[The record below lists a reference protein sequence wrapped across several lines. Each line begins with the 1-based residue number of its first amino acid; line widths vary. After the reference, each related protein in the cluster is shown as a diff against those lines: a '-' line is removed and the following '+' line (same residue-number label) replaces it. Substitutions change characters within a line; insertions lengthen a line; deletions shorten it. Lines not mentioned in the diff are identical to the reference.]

1 MHKNQ
6 RIPVQYPDGTTAM
19 PTQFYR
25 AEKWVEQGKAEWIY
39 NDLRIKQV
47 RLRTEPLKR
56 NVQPIAIGVD
66 PGKYYSGVGVQ
77 SSKATLFLAHLEL
90 PFPKVKKRMEQRA
103 TMRRTRR
110 SRRINRTVEFKL
122 RNHRQKRFSNRTQ
135 KKVPPSIRANRQ
147 VELRVVTELSRL
159 FPISEIVYEYVKAK
173 TLPGCSFSP
182 VQVGQKWAI
191 EQLNKIAPV
200 RTLFGWQTAT
210 LRDHLNLYKSKKKSE
225 QSPASHA
232 VDGVALAASSFVFYR
247 SFNGFKEHGHQWV
260 GSVRIAKAQ
269 FVIVKRLPICRR
281 QLHLL
286 QPAKGGIRRAYGGT
300 VTRHASLR
308 KGDLVQAE
316 QAGRFSIGWVSGD
329 TAKQVSVSDFDW
341 KRIGQFTASKV
352 TLILRSTGIL
362 VNCPQSL
369 SVVGASNP

>member
-6 RIPVQYPDGTTAM
+6 RIPVQYLDGTPAM

-25 AEKWVEQGKAEWIY
+25 AEKWVEQGKAEWVF

-47 RLRTEPLKR
+47 RLRTEPLTR
-56 NVQPIAIGVD
+56 NVQPIVVGVN

-90 PFPKVKKRMEQRA
+90 PFKLVKKRMEQRA
-103 TMRRTRR
+103 MMRRTRR
-110 SRRINRTVEFKL
+110 SRRIDRTVEFKL

-135 KKVPPSIRANRQ
+135 KKVPPSIRANCQ
-147 VELRVVTELSRL
+147 VELRVVTELSGL

-182 VQVGQKWAI
+182 VQVGQNWAI
-191 EQLNKIAPV
+191 ERLSKIATV

-210 LRDHLNLYKSKKKSE
+210 LRDHLNLFKTKKKSE

-232 VDGVALAASSFVFYR
+232 VDGVALASSAFVSYQ
-247 SFNGFKEHGHQWV
+247 SFNGLREHGHRWM
-260 GSVRIAKAQ
+260 GSVQITPAQ
-269 FVIVKRLPICRR
+269 FVIVKRPPICRR

-300 VTRHASLR
+300 ITRHAGLR
-308 KGDLVQAE
+308 KGDLVKAE
-316 QAGRFSIGWVSGD
+316 QAGRVSIGWVSGD

-352 TLILRSTGIL
+352 TLILRVTGIL
-362 VNCPQSL
+362 VNCPRSL
-369 SVVGASNP
+369 SVVGALNP